1 MADTLTPTSGETPD
15 DTAAV
20 LAEAE
25 QLGEKPESFGQQT
38 WRKFRGHR
46 LAVIGVLLLI
56 LLVVAFIFGPS
67 LSDKQFDERD
77 IANRAKG
84 ISTDAWFGTDDLGR
98 DLFVRTMIGGRFSL
112 QIALITAICAT
123 AVGALF
129 GSLAGYFGGVVD
141 GTVNFLVNLLLT
153 IPVLAVLLV
162 VSVRFEATTPVRVAL
177 LIVAF
182 SWIRSTRVVR
192 AQVLQLKEMEFVQ
205 AARAAG
211 AGAPRIILRHILP
224 NVAGALLVEATLIAG
239 TAIILESTLSFLGFG
254 VQPPEATLGTLID
267 DAKGSIDTRPSRV
280 LIPGA
285 IITMIVLSLN
295 FIGDGLRDALD
306 PKSRQER

>member
-1 MADTLTPTSGETPD
+1 MADTLIPGSEDLPD

-25 QLGEKPESFGQQT
+25 ELGEEPESFGKQT

-46 LAVIGVLLLI
+46 LAVIGVI
-56 LLVVAFIFGPS
+56 LLVVLIVAFIFGPS
-67 LSDKQFDERD
+67 FSDKEFNQRD
-77 IANRAKG
+77 IPNRAQG
-84 ISTDAWFGTDDLGR
+84 ISTDAWFGTDDIGR
-98 DLFVRTMIGGRFSL
+98 DLFVRTMVGGRFSL
-112 QIALITAICAT
+112 QIALITALLAT
-123 AVGALF
+123 ALGALF

-141 GTVNFLVNLLLT
+141 GAVNFLVNLLLT
-153 IPVLAVLLV
+153 VPVLAVLLV
-162 VSVRFEATTPVRVAL
+162 VSVRFEATSPVRVAL

-285 IITMIVLSLN
+285 IITLIVLSLN